1 MKARALCW
9 AFMGLLT
16 LAGCGGKRTQKA
28 EPLQTLQAEDLSVK
42 EQIEGW
48 VLIRR
53 LQKAYGLLGDW
64 VNDPDCPAFLMGAYL
79 EEGRLVI
86 QVEGDTLLI
95 RQELEHK
102 IGSGAFRLE
111 QTNDSVF
118 SQKRLKLLQDE
129 VGKRLSFSENAK
141 INKNVVGYGVGIHH
155 LSVDLIV
162 NTPERQKEFREKIV
176 DSPALR
182 FRGSGMDE
190 LCTQVGTNDTLGIH
204 LEPERSVYPCST
216 QTVKF
221 ILHNTRYVYDKT
233 SEGMAYYGE
242 RYSLAY
248 ERDGKWYK
256 LPINGNFVDLLTV
269 VCPGEHTLT
278 ANLYPEVHPNRP
290 GRYRYFKEVSVGEK
304 REKVLLMAE
313 FRLAGEDFP
322 NLSGRL
328 RE

>member
-1 MKARALCW
+1 MKTRVFTL
-9 AFMGLLT
+9 AFIGLLT
-16 LAGCGGKRTQKA
+16 LAGCGSKWRQKA
-28 EPLQTLQAEDLSVK
+28 ESIQTLQAEDSPVK
-42 EQIEGW
+42 EQVEGW
-48 VLIRR
+48 MLIRR
-53 LQKAYGLLGDW
+53 LPKAYGLSGDW
-64 VNDPDCPAFLMGAYL
+64 MDDPGCPAFLMGAYL
-79 EEGRLVI
+79 DKGRLVI

-95 RQELEHK
+95 RQELEQK
-102 IGSGAFRLE
+102 IGSSAFRLE
-111 QTNDSVF
+111 QTNDSVV
-118 SQKRLKLLQDE
+118 SQKRLRLLRDE
-129 VGKRLSFSENAK
+129 VSKRLSFPENSD

-176 DSPALR
+176 DSPALH

-216 QTVKF
+216 QTVTF
-221 ILHNTRYVYDKT
+221 ILHNTRYVYDKDL
-233 SEGMAYYGE
+233 EGMAYYGE

-248 ERDGKWYK
+248 ERDGKWYQ

-269 VCPGEHTLT
+269 AGPGRHTLT
-278 ANLYPEVHPNRP
+278 ADLYPEVYSNKP

-313 FRLAGEDFP
+313 FRLAGED
-322 NLSGRL
+322 
-328 RE
+328 